1 MTLTKKPVSTRL
13 FRISAIALA
22 LAAFRQSASSAQ
34 FDWPQWQGPD
44 RTAHS
49 KETGLLQEW
58 PKDGP
63 PLAWKAKSLGG
74 GDSTPSV
81 AGGRIYG
88 MSHRGTDEF
97 VWALSE
103 KDGKEVWAVRIA
115 PAHSQ
120 NFPQSKEGPSATPT
134 VDGDRLYVMGLAGNV
149 ACLRAADG
157 KVVWQR
163 NLVTD
168 FGGAIPAWSY
178 RESPLIDGDKL
189 ICTPGNDGAMLV
201 ALDKLTGDPI
211 WKTKMPGGSESVSGA
226 NNPGGGSRER
236 SGGSAPGVTGTKD
249 PNLFVSE
256 HWGMSAFSQKV
267 PNGKYVAKLYFAET
281 YPGITGAGQRLFSFN
296 VHGHEFKDFDIWVKA
311 GGSNKAYVE
320 TVPVEVTNGAFRI
333 VFTSQVENP
342 AIKAIEIIPQG
353 ESAAGGASPAGAIR
367 INAGASTAFTDSSGQ
382 TWQPDTGFEGGMTNP
397 GLVSFGGPPP
407 GGADRGR
414 GRPGG
419 GFGGFGG
426 PGASGAA
433 YVSPIAI
440 DFDGQRQYV
449 QLTAKALIGVSS
461 SDGKFLWQYDRP
473 ANRMGIN
480 CSTPIFHDGMVFA
493 ASAYGAGGGTVK
505 LSRDSSGAVKAEEVW
520 SSRQMENHHGGVI
533 LHDGALFGSNGGN
546 GGGYLICLDFKTGA
560 VLWNEKDSDKR
571 RVTKGSVAFADGRIY
586 YRTEEGPIVLI
597 EPSRKEYL
605 ERGRF
610 DQPERTDK
618 PAWAHPVI
626 ANGKHYIRDQDTLFC
641 YDVKAK

>member
-1 MTLTKKPVSTRL
+1 MYRNIGLLIT
-13 FRISAIALA
+13 F
-22 LAAFRQSASSAQ
+22 AAFAQSAFCGQ

-49 KETGLLQEW
+49 KETGLLKEW

-63 PLAWKAKSLGG
+63 PLAWKVKGLGG
-74 GDSTPSV
+74 GDSMPSV
-81 AGGRIYG
+81 AAGRIYG
-88 MSHRGTDEF
+88 MSNRGDDEM

-103 KDGKEVWAVRIA
+103 KDGKEMWAVRIA

-149 ACLRAADG
+149 ACLQSADG

-189 ICTPGNDGAMLV
+189 ICTPGSDGAMLV

-211 WKTKMPGGSESVSGA
+211 WKTKMPGGSESVPGGSS
-226 NNPGGGSRER
+226 NPGGGSGER

-256 HWGMSAFSQKV
+256 HWGMTAFSQKV

-281 YPGITGAGQRLFSFN
+281 YQGITGPGQRVFSFN

-342 AIKAIEIIPQG
+342 AIKAIELIPQG
-353 ESAAGGASPAGAIR
+353 DSAAGGTSNARR
-367 INAGASTAFTDSSGQ
+367 IDCRQRAKC
-382 TWQPDTGFEGGMTNP
+382 
-397 GLVSFGGPPP
+397 
-407 GGADRGR
+407 
-414 GRPGG
+414 
-419 GFGGFGG
+419 GG
-426 PGASGAA
+426 PGAFSRRCRL
-433 YVSPIAI
+433 V
-440 DFDGQRQYV
+440 
-449 QLTAKALIGVSS
+449 LT
-461 SDGKFLWQYDRP
+461 P
-473 ANRMGIN
+473 
-480 CSTPIFHDGMVFA
+480 
-493 ASAYGAGGGTVK
+493 
-505 LSRDSSGAVKAEEVW
+505 
-520 SSRQMENHHGGVI
+520 
-533 LHDGALFGSNGGN
+533 
-546 GGGYLICLDFKTGA
+546 
-560 VLWNEKDSDKR
+560 
-571 RVTKGSVAFADGRIY
+571 
-586 YRTEEGPIVLI
+586 
-597 EPSRKEYL
+597 
-605 ERGRF
+605 
-610 DQPERTDK
+610 
-618 PAWAHPVI
+618 
-626 ANGKHYIRDQDTLFC
+626 
-641 YDVKAK
+641 